1 MSHALVRCN
10 YRCNG
15 GFQHHRFDHCSSSPF
30 SIILLLTCYILPSRG
45 KKYPGNRLVIKVKKN
60 PGLKPRH
67 FGVGIRIFSFGRHYC
82 DHCYYYCFRKK
93 GYWNIENMYTFFEY
107 RISPSLSVPRGNGY
121 SFMDR
126 VGKLFASKH
135 KFSRALRIRRWSISI
150 TV

>member
-30 SIILLLTCYILPSRG
+30 SMILLSTCYVLPSRG
-45 KKYPGNRLVIKVKKN
+45 KKYPGNRLVIKKKEN

-67 FGVGIRIFSFGRHYC
+67 FGIRIFSFGRHYC
-82 DHCYYYCFRKK
+82 DHRYYYCFRKK

-107 RISPSLSVPRGNGY
+107 RISLSLSLFRVEMDISLWIVLA
-121 SFMDR
+121 SFLHR
-126 VGKLFASKH
+126 SIN
-135 KFSRALRIRRWSISI
+135 SRERYAYDDE
-150 TV
+150 V

>member
-30 SIILLLTCYILPSRG
+30 SMILLSTCYILPSRG
-45 KKYPGNRLVIKVKKN
+45 KKYPGNRLVIKKKEN

-67 FGVGIRIFSFGRHYC
+67 FGIRIFSFGRHYC

-93 GYWNIENMYTFFEY
+93 DIEILKICILFLNIV
-107 RISPSLSVPRGNGY
+107 SLPLSLFRVEMDIPLWIVLA
-121 SFMDR
+121 SFLHR
-126 VGKLFASKH
+126 SIN
-135 KFSRALRIRRWSISI
+135 SRERYAYDDE
-150 TV
+150 V

>member
-30 SIILLLTCYILPSRG
+30 SMILLSTCYVLPSRG
-45 KKYPGNRLVIKVKKN
+45 KKYPGNRLVIKKKEN

-67 FGVGIRIFSFGRHYC
+67 FGIRIFSFGRHYC

-93 GYWNIENMYTFFEY
+93 GYWNIENMYTFFSN
-107 RISPSLSVPRGNGY
+107 IVSLSLSLFRVEMDIPLWIVLA
-121 SFMDR
+121 SFLHR
-126 VGKLFASKH
+126 SIN
-135 KFSRALRIRRWSISI
+135 SRERYAYDDE
-150 TV
+150 V

>member
-30 SIILLLTCYILPSRG
+30 SMILLSTCYILPSRG
-45 KKYPGNRLVIKVKKN
+45 KKYPGNRLVIKKKEN
-60 PGLKPRH
+60 PGLKPRR
-67 FGVGIRIFSFGRHYC
+67 FGIRIFGRHYC

-107 RISPSLSVPRGNGY
+107 RISLSLSLFRVEMDIPLWIVLA
-121 SFMDR
+121 SFLHR
-126 VGKLFASKH
+126 SIN
-135 KFSRALRIRRWSISI
+135 SRERYAYDDE
-150 TV
+150 V

>member
-30 SIILLLTCYILPSRG
+30 SMILLSTCYILPSRG
-45 KKYPGNRLVIKVKKN
+45 KKYLGNRLVIKKKEN
-60 PGLKPRH
+60 PGLKPRR
-67 FGVGIRIFSFGRHYC
+67 FGIRIFSFGRHYC
-82 DHCYYYCFRKK
+82 DHRYYYCFRKK
-93 GYWNIENMYTFFEY
+93 DIEILKICILFLNIV
-107 RISPSLSVPRGNGY
+107 SPSLSVPRGNGY

-150 TV
+150 TI